1 MAIAG
6 EASVDPSCSEDIRRI
21 VMEVVNGPTTSFRA
35 PLESYDAAPYRVAED
50 SYCAADA
57 RCSSD
62 ADCTVA
68 GDACYVRDDWR
79 WSSSSA
85 CSPSSQFN
93 QRCGCCVEGS
103 ALSALPA
110 IRTLKVS
117 CAAASVAGAEA
128 YTLNVDALAV
138 QIKASTERGASYGL
152 ATLSQLL
159 RYDARLRARVLDVVP
174 LAISDAPRF
183 PWRGFMLDTSRHFIP
198 VDRILTLLDGMY
210 AAKLNTFHWHIVD
223 STSFA
228 FESAAHPELAEE
240 GSWSRSNATIYSR
253 AAMDAVVRRGR
264 ERFVDVVLELDTPAH
279 TLAIARSHPE
289 MMAQCW
295 EWMAKSQYKTD
306 VDSDDCMALDPTNA
320 AARAMVA
327 TLFAEAAEIV
337 GPAARHLHV
346 GGDEVK
352 FPCWNADPAIAAHV
366 AKKYGNTTDAAYEML
381 QAEWTA
387 NVSAAAVVNAG
398 KIPVLWQPTAEGPG
412 DAAWDDAMPPN
423 AVYMIWL
430 NAESAAA
437 YANVGKDVVYTTP
450 FYVAGMGSSG
460 CVSRCARACALAPRM
475 PRASLLWSCGTVQKL
490 WRSAHCFPCISLV
503 CFVPRTL
510 TSRRSQSSLCYS
522 LSLSLPGVRTRA
534 RCSWTNVYNAP
545 IMPAGLD
552 PAAQKH
558 VLGAEVCMWGESMS
572 TGNLAMR
579 SFGIGAAAA
588 ENFWRTHDNAA
599 GVGSAAGLGVGDRYN
614 RMLCHLQRFG
624 IDAPPIMPSYCAVV
638 PGTAPAPGPAPPSRT
653 QQ

>member
-1 MAIAG
+1 
-6 EASVDPSCSEDIRRI
+6 
-21 VMEVVNGPTTSFRA
+21 
-35 PLESYDAAPYRVAED
+35 
-50 SYCAADA
+50 
-57 RCSSD
+57 
-62 ADCTVA
+62 
-68 GDACYVRDDWR
+68 
-79 WSSSSA
+79 
-85 CSPSSQFN
+85 
-93 QRCGCCVEGS
+93 
-103 ALSALPA
+103 
-110 IRTLKVS
+110 
-117 CAAASVAGAEA
+117 
-128 YTLNVDALAV
+128 
-138 QIKASTERGASYGL
+138 
-152 ATLSQLL
+152 
-159 RYDARLRARVLDVVP
+159 
-174 LAISDAPRF
+174 
-183 PWRGFMLDTSRHFIP
+183 
-198 VDRILTLLDGMY
+198 
-210 AAKLNTFHWHIVD
+210 
-223 STSFA
+223 
-228 FESAAHPELAEE
+228 
-240 GSWSRSNATIYSR
+240 
-253 AAMDAVVRRGR
+253 
-264 ERFVDVVLELDTPAH
+264 
-279 TLAIARSHPE
+279 
-289 MMAQCW
+289 MAQCW

-552 PAAQKH
+552 PAAARARLDAQ
-558 VLGAEVCMWGESMS
+558 
-572 TGNLAMR
+572 R
-579 SFGIGAAAA
+579 AALQGDQEQWTARA
-588 ENFWRTHDNAA
+588 LQVGA
-599 GVGSAAGLGVGDRYN
+599 GVQTILEFAHTMPKHSDQFYALMLELQGLIGEGRAALARREAALDQAEAD
-614 RMLCHLQRFG
+614 L
-624 IDAPPIMPSYCAVV
+624 A
-638 PGTAPAPGPAPPSRT
+638 
-653 QQ
+653 